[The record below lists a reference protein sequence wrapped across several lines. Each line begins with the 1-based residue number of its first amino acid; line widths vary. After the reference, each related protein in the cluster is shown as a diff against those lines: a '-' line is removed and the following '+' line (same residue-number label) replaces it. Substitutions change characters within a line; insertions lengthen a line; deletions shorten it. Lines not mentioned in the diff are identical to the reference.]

1 MSFLELDLDPR
12 LINALAKAGYQKP
25 TTIQTAVLEHA
36 LEQRDIMAN
45 APTGTGK
52 TAAFLLP
59 ALQHLLDFP
68 RREPGHARVLI
79 LTPTRELAEQVRQYG
94 EKLCRG
100 TDLTIGAIVGGRD
113 YQLDADLLTANLD
126 ILVATPGRLEY
137 YLQSE
142 RFDPRQVELLIIDEA
157 DRMLDLGFMPVVQM
171 IANEVRW
178 RKQTMLFS
186 ATLEGSG
193 IEQFAKELLNDPIR
207 CDAKPPRSERK
218 KINQNYYRA
227 DNLAHKDKILMRLLA
242 EPECERSIIFVRTKD
257 RAVQLNGKL
266 FARKVRIAVLQG
278 DMAQGQR
285 DRAIELFKEGKVHH
299 LVATDVAARGLD
311 IADVTHVINYD
322 MPRKGDTYL
331 HRIGRTARAGAKGS
345 AISIVEAH
353 DFPSLEKIQRYVGEP
368 IRYRVYDNLRP
379 LTREPKFK
387 KPKKAK
393 ITAKTK
399 LKKAKKKNK
408 K

>member
-1 MSFLELDLDPR
+1 MSFIDLDLDPR
-12 LINALAKAGYQKP
+12 LLTALEKAGYSKP
-25 TTIQTAVLEHA
+25 TTIQNAVLEAA
-36 LEQRDIMAN
+36 LEQRDILAS

-59 ALQHLLDFP
+59 AIQHLLDFP
-68 RREPGHARVLI
+68 RRGPGHARVLI

-94 EKLCRG
+94 EKLVRG

-157 DRMLDLGFMPVVQM
+157 DRMLDMGFMPVVEQ
-171 IANEVRW
+171 IANETRW

-186 ATLEGSG
+186 ATLEGAG
-193 IEQFAKELLNDPIR
+193 IDQFVDRILQEPVR

-218 KINQNYYRA
+218 KINQSYYRA
-227 DNLAHKDKILMRLLA
+227 DDLAHKDKLLMRILND
-242 EPECERSIIFVRTKD
+242 PSCERSIIFVRTKD
-257 RAVQLNGKL
+257 RAVVLNGKL

-278 DMAQGQR
+278 NMAQGQR
-285 DRAIELFKEGKVHH
+285 DRAIELFKEGKVKH

-311 IADVTHVINYD
+311 IPEVTHVINYD
-322 MPRKGDTYL
+322 LPRKGDTYL

-345 AISIVEAH
+345 AVSIVEAH
-353 DFPSLEKIQRYVGEP
+353 DHPSLEKIQRYVGEP
-368 IRYRVYDNLRP
+368 IRYRVMEGLKP
-379 LTREPKFK
+379 LSRVPKFT
-387 KPKKAK
+387 KPKKS
-393 ITAKTK
+393 K
-399 LKKAKKKNK
+399 LKKAAAKKRK
-408 K
+408 

>member
-12 LINALAKAGYQKP
+12 LLSALAKAGYTKP
-25 TTIQTAVLEHA
+25 TTIQTEVLECA
-36 LEQRDIMAN
+36 LEQRDILAN

-59 ALQHLLDFP
+59 AIQHLLDF
-68 RREPGHARVLI
+68 RRRDPGHARVLI

-94 EKLCRG
+94 EKLVRG
-100 TDLTIGAIVGGRD
+100 TELTIGAIVGGRD

-137 YLQSE
+137 YLESE

-157 DRMLDLGFMPVVQM
+157 DRMLDLGFMPVVEH

-193 IEQFAKELLNDPIR
+193 LNQFVHKLLEDPVR

-218 KINQNYYRA
+218 KINQSYYRA
-227 DNLAHKDKILMRLLA
+227 DDANHKYKLLKRLLA
-242 EPECERSIIFVRTKD
+242 DEECERSIIFVRTRE
-257 RAVQLNGKL
+257 RAVQLNSKL
-266 FARKVRIAVLQG
+266 FASKVRIAVLQG

-285 DRAIELFKEGKVHH
+285 DRAIELFKEGKVKH

-311 IADVTHVINYD
+311 IQDVTHVINYD
-322 MPRKGDTYL
+322 LPRKGDIYL

-345 AISIVEAH
+345 AVSIVEAH
-353 DFPSLEKIQRYVGEP
+353 DYPHLEKIQRYVGEP
-368 IRYRVYDNLRP
+368 IRYRVIESLRP
-379 LTREPKFK
+379 LSKAPKFG
-387 KPKKAK
+387 KPKKTKAK
-393 ITAKTK
+393 AKTS
-399 LKKAKKKNK
+399 ASKKKK
-408 K
+408 KK